1 MLALDA
7 DEFLSKGFDQTEG
20 WKRILSSQPNELFC
34 FRWLNVYGN
43 LKNVILD
50 DRYMEWGCHFP
61 SNVRIS
67 ELYLQC
73 EKRSVHEMRVPCLPS
88 GEVSYVEIDDI
99 QFVHLARLNLARQKN
114 KEDFYQVSTV
124 AKLKTNISAV
134 SLFRSYHQ
142 PEPSF
147 LTLEH
152 EIELYAPGREGSVAG
167 LVKQDDYGMYYID
180 EMRAIFLRDGF
191 AKYLK
196 LDIWENRF
204 LKEKGLCPKV
214 PLRYR

>member
-1 MLALDA
+1 M
-7 DEFLSKGFDQTEG
+7 
-20 WKRILSSQPNELFC
+20 
-34 FRWLNVYGN
+34 
-43 LKNVILD
+43 
-50 DRYMEWGCHFP
+50 
-61 SNVRIS
+61 
-67 ELYLQC
+67 
-73 EKRSVHEMRVPCLPS
+73 
-88 GEVSYVEIDDI
+88 
-99 QFVHLARLNLARQKN
+99 
-114 KEDFYQVSTV
+114 

-214 PLRYR
+214 PLRYRWLHSYLRKTQDRSQKKITKAIDKLLKLFC